1 MGRCSAQAGAATVAF
16 SCSSFTSGTR
26 PDNMP
31 RLSPRSS
38 RQKRGWGILLQLVYE
53 RDFGGRPVRYLQVVI
68 RGTVSSTWAGARRS
82 RSSQRWILLFFPNL
96 RQNPDKYAGISPH
109 PFPGQ
114 KRTPALLDQMG
125 GLLAAAGKSDNLTYL
140 QKHGV
145 SSVWAPML
153 SAWSRGDCD
162 TFSRQTPMRF
172 SQSQSKPRRL
182 KMDNKEPRCLLCSF
196 LPPIERLEE
205 TLRMRSGGP
214 KVRLQVSQ

>member
-1 MGRCSAQAGAATVAF
+1 
-16 SCSSFTSGTR
+16 
-26 PDNMP
+26 MP
-31 RLSPRSS
+31 RLFPSVEQTEERMGHFVTACTRERLRRPPCEVPPSRHQRHRELHMGRLLGSGRSS
-38 RQKRGWGILLQLVYE
+38 H
-53 RDFGGRPVRYLQVVI
+53 
-68 RGTVSSTWAGARRS
+68 
-82 RSSQRWILLFFPNL
+82 RWILLFFPNL
-96 RQNPDKYAGISPH
+96 GQNPDKYAGISPH

-214 KVRLQVSQ
+214 KVRLQVSK